1 MLTRSLVVARIIDGK
16 RLGAEIEEE
25 LKSRVSR
32 MVSSSR
38 APHLVVVIVGDDPAS
53 HVYVRN
59 KERAC
64 KRIGIRSTRYDLPG
78 DSAQDDLVSLIQK
91 LNDDQDV
98 DGILVQS
105 PLPSSF
111 DEIGITEMIRPDK
124 DVDGFHPINLGRIV
138 TGKTDGML
146 PCTPSG
152 IMRMLESTGESL
164 AGKKALVIGR
174 SRIVGMPAALLLAQ
188 RGIDATV
195 TIAHSRSKDLELL
208 CRDSDVLI
216 AAVGRP
222 GMVPREWVKD
232 GAIVVD
238 VGINRVE
245 SEGGSK
251 LIGDVEEGASEY
263 AKWITPVPGGVGP
276 MTISMLMT
284 NTVRAAESRLS

>member
-1 MLTRSLVVARIIDGK
+1 MLTRRPVTASIIDGK
-16 RLGAEIEEE
+16 RLGAEIEEG
-25 LKSRVSR
+25 LKSSVSR

-59 KERAC
+59 KEKAC
-64 KRIGIRSTRYDLPG
+64 RRIGIRSTRYDLPG
-78 DSAQDDLVSLIQK
+78 DSKQSDLISLIEE
-91 LNDDQDV
+91 LNADEEV

-105 PLPSSF
+105 PLPTDF
-111 DEIGITEMIRPDK
+111 DEIGITEMIHPKK

-152 IMRMLESTGESL
+152 IMRMLESTEEKL
-164 AGKKALVIGR
+164 VGKKALVVGR
-174 SRIVGMPAALLLAQ
+174 SRIVGMPIALLLAQ

-195 TIAHSRSKDLELL
+195 TIAHSRTRGLESL
-208 CRDSDVLI
+208 CRDSDILV

-222 GMVPREWVKD
+222 GMVRKEWIKQ

-245 SEGGSK
+245 DNGRSK
-251 LIGDVEEGASEY
+251 LVGDVQEGASEY

-276 MTISMLMT
+276 MTISMLMM
-284 NTVRAAESRLS
+284 NTVKAAESRLY

>member
-1 MLTRSLVVARIIDGK
+1 MLTRSLVVASIIDGK

-91 LNDDQDV
+91 LNDNQDV

-222 GMVPREWVKD
+222 GMIPREWVKD

-284 NTVRAAESRLS
+284 NTVRAAENRLC

>member
-32 MVSSSR
+32 MASSSR

-78 DSAQDDLVSLIQK
+78 DSVQDDLVSLIQK

-284 NTVRAAESRLS
+284 NTVRAAESRL

>member
-1 MLTRSLVVARIIDGK
+1 MTASIIDGK
-16 RLGAEIEEE
+16 RLGAEIEEG
-25 LKSRVSR
+25 LKSSVSR

-59 KERAC
+59 KEKAC
-64 KRIGIRSTRYDLPG
+64 RRIGIRSTRYDLPG
-78 DSAQDDLVSLIQK
+78 DSEQSDLISLIEE
-91 LNDDQDV
+91 LNADEEV

-105 PLPSSF
+105 PLPTDF
-111 DEIGITEMIRPDK
+111 DEIGITEMIHPKK

-152 IMRMLESTGESL
+152 IMRMLESTEEKL
-164 AGKKALVIGR
+164 VGKKALVVGR
-174 SRIVGMPAALLLAQ
+174 SRIVGMPIALLLAQ

-195 TIAHSRSKDLELL
+195 TIAHSRTRGLESL
-208 CRDSDVLI
+208 CRDSDILV

-222 GMVPREWVKD
+222 GMVRKEWIKQ

-245 SEGGSK
+245 DNGRSK
-251 LIGDVEEGASEY
+251 LVGDVQEGASEY

-276 MTISMLMT
+276 MTISMLMM
-284 NTVRAAESRLS
+284 NTVKAAESRLY

>member
-1 MLTRSLVVARIIDGK
+1 MLTRSLVVASIIDGK

-251 LIGDVEEGASEY
+251 LIGDVEEGASAY
-263 AKWITPVPGGVGP
+263 AGWITPVPGGVGP

-284 NTVRAAESRLS
+284 NTVRAAENRLC

>member
-174 SRIVGMPAALLLAQ
+174 SRIVGMPTALLLAQ

-238 VGINRVE
+238 VGINRVV
-245 SEGGSK
+245 SEGSSK

-284 NTVRAAESRLS
+284 NTVRAAENRLC

>member
-1 MLTRSLVVARIIDGK
+1 MLTRRPVTASIIDGK
-16 RLGAEIEEE
+16 RLGAEIEEG
-25 LKSRVSR
+25 LKSSVSR

-59 KERAC
+59 KEKAC

-78 DSAQDDLVSLIQK
+78 DSEQSDLISLIEE
-91 LNDDQDV
+91 LNADEEV

-105 PLPSSF
+105 PLPTDF
-111 DEIGITEMIRPDK
+111 DEIGITEMIHPKK

-152 IMRMLESTGESL
+152 IMRMLESTEENL
-164 AGKKALVIGR
+164 VGKKALVVGR
-174 SRIVGMPAALLLAQ
+174 SRIVGMPIALLLAQ

-195 TIAHSRSKDLELL
+195 TIAHSRTRGLESL
-208 CRDSDVLI
+208 CRDSDILV

-222 GMVPREWVKD
+222 GMVRKEWIKQ

-245 SEGGSK
+245 DNGRSK
-251 LIGDVEEGASEY
+251 LVGDVQEGASEY

-276 MTISMLMT
+276 MTISMLMM
-284 NTVRAAESRLS
+284 NTVKAAESRLY

>member
-1 MLTRSLVVARIIDGK
+1 MLTRSLVVASIIDGK

-78 DSAQDDLVSLIQK
+78 DSVQDDLVSLIQE

-138 TGKTDGML
+138 TVKTDGML

-208 CRDSDVLI
+208 CRDSDILI

-284 NTVRAAESRLS
+284 NTVRAAESRL

>member
-1 MLTRSLVVARIIDGK
+1 MLTRSPVTASIIDGK
-16 RLGAEIEEE
+16 RLGAEIEEG
-25 LKSRVSR
+25 LKSSVSR

-53 HVYVRN
+53 QVYVRN
-59 KERAC
+59 KEKAC
-64 KRIGIRSTRYDLPG
+64 RRIGIRSTRYDLPG
-78 DSAQDDLVSLIQK
+78 YSEQSDLISLIEE
-91 LNDDQDV
+91 LNADQEV

-105 PLPSSF
+105 PLPTNF
-111 DEIGITEMIRPDK
+111 DEIGITEMIHPDK

-152 IMRMLESTGESL
+152 IMRMLESTEEKL
-164 AGKKALVIGR
+164 EGKKALVIGR
-174 SRIVGMPAALLLAQ
+174 SRIVGMPIALLLAQ

-195 TIAHSRSKDLELL
+195 TIAHSRSRDLESL
-208 CRDSDVLI
+208 CRDSDILV

-222 GMVPREWVKD
+222 GMVRKEWIKQ

-238 VGINRVE
+238 VGINRIE
-245 SEGGSK
+245 DKGRSK
-251 LIGDVEEGASEY
+251 LVGDVEEGASAY

-276 MTISMLMT
+276 MTISMLMM
-284 NTVRAAESRLS
+284 NTVKAAESRLC

>member
-1 MLTRSLVVARIIDGK
+1 MLVRGIVVASIIDGK

-25 LKSRVSR
+25 LKSNVSL
-32 MVSSSR
+32 MASSSR
-38 APHLVVVIVGDDPAS
+38 APHLVVVIVGEDPAS

-64 KRIGIRSTRYDLPG
+64 KRIGIRSTRYDLPE
-78 DSAQDDLVSLIQK
+78 DSNHEDLISLIKK
-91 LNDDQDV
+91 LNDDQEV

-105 PLPSSF
+105 PLPSNF
-111 DEIGITEMIRPDK
+111 DEISITEMIRPDK

-138 TGKTDGML
+138 TGRTDGML

-152 IMRMLESTGESL
+152 IMRMLESTGENL
-164 AGKKALVIGR
+164 RGKKALVIGR
-174 SRIVGMPAALLLAQ
+174 SRIVGMPAALLLVQ

-195 TIAHSRSKDLELL
+195 TVAHSRSEDLESL
-208 CRDSDVLI
+208 CRESDILI
-216 AAVGRP
+216 AAVGKP
-222 GMVPREWVKD
+222 GMIRKEWVKD
-232 GAIVVD
+232 GAIVID

-245 SEGGSK
+245 GEGRSR
-251 LIGDVEEGASEY
+251 LVGDVEEGASKY

-284 NTVRAAESRLS
+284 NTVQAAESRLY

>member
-1 MLTRSLVVARIIDGK
+1 MLTRSLVVASIIDGK

-78 DSAQDDLVSLIQK
+78 DSVQDDLVSLIQK

-174 SRIVGMPAALLLAQ
+174 SRIVGMPAALLLAVSYTHL
-188 RGIDATV
+188 R
-195 TIAHSRSKDLELL
+195 AHE
-208 CRDSDVLI
+208 
-216 AAVGRP
+216 
-222 GMVPREWVKD
+222 
-232 GAIVVD
+232 
-238 VGINRVE
+238 
-245 SEGGSK
+245 
-251 LIGDVEEGASEY
+251 
-263 AKWITPVPGGVGP
+263 T
-276 MTISMLMT
+276 
-284 NTVRAAESRLS
+284 

>member
-1 MLTRSLVVARIIDGK
+1 MLTRSLVVASIIDGK

-78 DSAQDDLVSLIQK
+78 DSVQDDLVSLIQE

-208 CRDSDVLI
+208 CRDSDCLLYTS
-216 AAVGRP
+216 P
-222 GMVPREWVKD
+222 SPRD
-232 GAIVVD
+232 
-238 VGINRVE
+238 
-245 SEGGSK
+245 S
-251 LIGDVEEGASEY
+251 
-263 AKWITPVPGGVGP
+263 
-276 MTISMLMT
+276 
-284 NTVRAAESRLS
+284 

>member
-1 MLTRSLVVARIIDGK
+1 MVASIIDGK
-16 RLGAEIEEE
+16 RLGTEIEEE
-25 LKSRVSR
+25 LKSSVSL
-32 MVSSSR
+32 MTSSSR
-38 APHLVVVIVGDDPAS
+38 APHLVVVIVGEDPAS

-64 KRIGIRSTRYDLPG
+64 KRIGIRSTRYDLPE
-78 DSAQDDLVSLIQK
+78 DSNNEDLISLIRK
-91 LNDDQDV
+91 LNDDPEV

-105 PLPSSF
+105 PLPSNF

-138 TGKTDGML
+138 TGRTDGML

-164 AGKKALVIGR
+164 GGKKALVIGR
-174 SRIVGMPAALLLAQ
+174 SRIVGMPAALLLVQ

-195 TIAHSRSKDLELL
+195 TIAHSRSEDLESL
-208 CRDSDVLI
+208 CRDSDILI

-222 GMVPREWVKD
+222 GMIRKEWVKE
-232 GAIVVD
+232 GAIVID

-245 SEGGSK
+245 GEGGSR
-251 LIGDVEEGASEY
+251 LVGDVEEGASKH
-263 AKWITPVPGGVGP
+263 AKWVTPVPGGVGP
-276 MTISMLMT
+276 MTISMLMA
-284 NTVRAAESRLS
+284 NTVKAAESRSY

>member
-1 MLTRSLVVARIIDGK
+1 MLTRSPVTASIIDGK
-16 RLGAEIEEE
+16 RLGAEIEEG
-25 LKSRVSR
+25 LKSSVSR

-53 HVYVRN
+53 QVYVRN
-59 KERAC
+59 KEKAC
-64 KRIGIRSTRYDLPG
+64 RRIGIRSTRYDLPG
-78 DSAQDDLVSLIQK
+78 DSEQSDLISLIK
-91 LNDDQDV
+91 ELNADQEV

-105 PLPSSF
+105 PLPTNF
-111 DEIGITEMIRPDK
+111 DEIGITEMIHPDK

-152 IMRMLESTGESL
+152 IMRMLESTEEKL
-164 AGKKALVIGR
+164 EGKKALVIGR
-174 SRIVGMPAALLLAQ
+174 SRIVGMPIALLLAQ

-195 TIAHSRSKDLELL
+195 TIAHSRSRDLESL
-208 CRDSDVLI
+208 CRDSDILV

-222 GMVPREWVKD
+222 GMVRKEWIKQ

-238 VGINRVE
+238 VGINRIE
-245 SEGGSK
+245 DKGRSK
-251 LIGDVEEGASEY
+251 LVGDVEEGASAY

-276 MTISMLMT
+276 MTISMLMM
-284 NTVRAAESRLS
+284 NTVKAAESRLC

>member
-1 MLTRSLVVARIIDGK
+1 MLTRSLVVASIIDGK

-105 PLPSSF
+105 PLPSSI

-174 SRIVGMPAALLLAQ
+174 SRIVGMPTALLLAQ

-263 AKWITPVPGGVGP
+263 ARWITPVPGGVGP

-284 NTVRAAESRLS
+284 NTVRAAENRLC

>member
-1 MLTRSLVVARIIDGK
+1 MLTRSLVVASIIDGK

-78 DSAQDDLVSLIQK
+78 DSVQDDLVSLIQE

-195 TIAHSRSKDLELL
+195 TIAHSRSKELELL

-284 NTVRAAESRLS
+284 NTVRAAENRLC

>member
-1 MLTRSLVVARIIDGK
+1 
-16 RLGAEIEEE
+16 
-25 LKSRVSR
+25 
-32 MVSSSR
+32 MV
-38 APHLVVVIVGDDPAS
+38 L
-53 HVYVRN
+53 
-59 KERAC
+59 
-64 KRIGIRSTRYDLPG
+64 
-78 DSAQDDLVSLIQK
+78 DLVSLIQK
-91 LNDDQDV
+91 LNDNQDV

-284 NTVRAAESRLS
+284 NTVRAAENRLC

>member
-1 MLTRSLVVARIIDGK
+1 MLTRSLVVASIIDGK

-78 DSAQDDLVSLIQK
+78 DSVQDDLVSLIQE

-222 GMVPREWVKD
+222 GMVPKEWVKD

-245 SEGGSK
+245 SEGGSR

-284 NTVRAAESRLS
+284 NTVRAAENRLC

>member
-1 MLTRSLVVARIIDGK
+1 M
-16 RLGAEIEEE
+16 
-25 LKSRVSR
+25 
-32 MVSSSR
+32 
-38 APHLVVVIVGDDPAS
+38 VVIVGDDPAS

-59 KERAC
+59 KEKAC
-64 KRIGIRSTRYDLPG
+64 RRIGIRSTRYDLPG
-78 DSAQDDLVSLIQK
+78 DSEQSDLISLIEE
-91 LNDDQDV
+91 LNADEEV

-105 PLPSSF
+105 PLPTDF
-111 DEIGITEMIRPDK
+111 DEIGITEMIHPKK

-152 IMRMLESTGESL
+152 IMRMLESTEEKL
-164 AGKKALVIGR
+164 VGKKALVVGR
-174 SRIVGMPAALLLAQ
+174 SRIVGMPIALLLAQ

-195 TIAHSRSKDLELL
+195 TIAHSRTRGLESL
-208 CRDSDVLI
+208 CRDSDILV

-222 GMVPREWVKD
+222 GMVRKEWIKQ

-245 SEGGSK
+245 DNGRSK
-251 LIGDVEEGASEY
+251 LVGDVQEGASEY

-276 MTISMLMT
+276 MTISMLMM
-284 NTVRAAESRLS
+284 NTVKAAESRLH

>member
-1 MLTRSLVVARIIDGK
+1 VVARIIDGK

-78 DSAQDDLVSLIQK
+78 DSVQDDLVSLIQE

-284 NTVRAAESRLS
+284 NTVRAAENRLC

>member
-1 MLTRSLVVARIIDGK
+1 MVARIIDGK

-25 LKSRVSR
+25 LKSRVSW
-32 MVSSSR
+32 MVASSR

-59 KERAC
+59 KESAC

-91 LNDDQDV
+91 LNDNQDV

-111 DEIGITEMIRPDK
+111 DEIGITEMIRSDK

-138 TGKTDGML
+138 TGKTNGML

-284 NTVRAAESRLS
+284 NTVRAAENRLC

>member
-1 MLTRSLVVARIIDGK
+1 MVASIIDGK

-25 LKSRVSR
+25 LKSNVSL
-32 MVSSSR
+32 MASSSR
-38 APHLVVVIVGDDPAS
+38 APHLVVVIVGEDPAS

-64 KRIGIRSTRYDLPG
+64 KRIGIRSTRYDLPE
-78 DSAQDDLVSLIQK
+78 DSNHEDLISLIKK
-91 LNDDQDV
+91 LNDDQEV

-105 PLPSSF
+105 PLPSNF
-111 DEIGITEMIRPDK
+111 DEISITEMIRPDK

-138 TGKTDGML
+138 TGRTDGML

-164 AGKKALVIGR
+164 RGKKALVIGR
-174 SRIVGMPAALLLAQ
+174 SRIVGMPAALLLVQ

-195 TIAHSRSKDLELL
+195 TIAHSRSEDLESL
-208 CRDSDVLI
+208 CRESDILI
-216 AAVGRP
+216 AAVGKP
-222 GMVPREWVKD
+222 GMIRKEWVKD
-232 GAIVVD
+232 GAIVID

-245 SEGGSK
+245 GEGRSR
-251 LIGDVEEGASEY
+251 LVGDVEEGASKY

-284 NTVRAAESRLS
+284 NTVKAAESRLY

>member
-1 MLTRSLVVARIIDGK
+1 VVASIIDGK

-25 LKSRVSR
+25 LKSSVSL
-32 MVSSSR
+32 MASSSR
-38 APHLVVVIVGDDPAS
+38 APHLVVVIVGEDPAS

-64 KRIGIRSTRYDLPG
+64 KRIGIRSTRYDLPE
-78 DSAQDDLVSLIQK
+78 DSDHEDLISLIRK
-91 LNDDQDV
+91 LNDDREV

-105 PLPSSF
+105 PLPSNF

-138 TGKTDGML
+138 TGRTDGML

-164 AGKKALVIGR
+164 RGKKALVIGR
-174 SRIVGMPAALLLAQ
+174 SRIVGMPAALLLTQ

-195 TIAHSRSKDLELL
+195 TIAHSRSEDLESL
-208 CRDSDVLI
+208 CRDSDILI
-216 AAVGRP
+216 AAVGKP
-222 GMVPREWVKD
+222 GMVRKEWVKE
-232 GAIVVD
+232 GAIVID

-245 SEGGSK
+245 IEGRSR
-251 LIGDVEEGASEY
+251 LVGDVEEGASEY

-284 NTVRAAESRLS
+284 NTVRAAESRLH

>member
-38 APHLVVVIVGDDPAS
+38 APHLVVVIVGNDPAS

-78 DSAQDDLVSLIQK
+78 DSVQDDLVSLIQE

-208 CRDSDVLI
+208 CRDSDILI

-284 NTVRAAESRLS
+284 NTVRAAENRLC

>member
-1 MLTRSLVVARIIDGK
+1 MVASIIDGK

-78 DSAQDDLVSLIQK
+78 DSAQDDLVSLVQK
-91 LNDDQDV
+91 LNEDQEV

-284 NTVRAAESRLS
+284 NTVRAAENRLC

>member
-1 MLTRSLVVARIIDGK
+1 MLTRSLVVASIIDGK

-78 DSAQDDLVSLIQK
+78 DSVQDDLVSLIQE

-208 CRDSDVLI
+208 CRDSDILI

-263 AKWITPVPGGVGP
+263 ARWITPVPGGVGP

-284 NTVRAAESRLS
+284 NTVRAAENRLC

>member
-78 DSAQDDLVSLIQK
+78 DSVQDDLVSLIQE

-284 NTVRAAESRLS
+284 NTVRAAENRLC

>member
-1 MLTRSLVVARIIDGK
+1 MLTRSLVVASIIDGK

-105 PLPSSF
+105 PLPSSI

-284 NTVRAAESRLS
+284 NTVRAAENRLC

>member
-1 MLTRSLVVARIIDGK
+1 MLTRRPVTASIIDGK
-16 RLGAEIEEE
+16 RLGAEIEEG
-25 LKSRVSR
+25 LKSSVSR

-59 KERAC
+59 KEKAC
-64 KRIGIRSTRYDLPG
+64 RRIGIRSTRYDLPG
-78 DSAQDDLVSLIQK
+78 DSEQSDLISLIEE
-91 LNDDQDV
+91 LNADEEV

-105 PLPSSF
+105 PLPTDF
-111 DEIGITEMIRPDK
+111 DEIGITEMIHPKK

-152 IMRMLESTGESL
+152 IMRMLESTEEKL
-164 AGKKALVIGR
+164 VGKKALVVGR
-174 SRIVGMPAALLLAQ
+174 SRIVGMPIALLLAQ

-195 TIAHSRSKDLELL
+195 TIAHSRTRGLESL
-208 CRDSDVLI
+208 CRDSDILV

-222 GMVPREWVKD
+222 GMVRKEWIKQ

-245 SEGGSK
+245 DNGRSK
-251 LIGDVEEGASEY
+251 LVGDVQEGASEY

-276 MTISMLMT
+276 MTISMLMM
-284 NTVRAAESRLS
+284 NTVKAAESRLH

>member
-1 MLTRSLVVARIIDGK
+1 MLTRSLVVASIIDGK

-78 DSAQDDLVSLIQK
+78 DSVQDDLVSLIQE

-208 CRDSDVLI
+208 CRDSDILI

-263 AKWITPVPGGVGP
+263 ARWITPVPGGVGP

>member
-1 MLTRSLVVARIIDGK
+1 MVASIIDGK

-25 LKSRVSR
+25 LKSNVSL
-32 MVSSSR
+32 MASSSR
-38 APHLVVVIVGDDPAS
+38 APHLVVVIVGEDPAS

-64 KRIGIRSTRYDLPG
+64 KRIGIRSTRYDLPE
-78 DSAQDDLVSLIQK
+78 DSNHEDLISLIKK
-91 LNDDQDV
+91 LNDDQEV

-105 PLPSSF
+105 PLPSNF
-111 DEIGITEMIRPDK
+111 DEISITEMIRPDK

-138 TGKTDGML
+138 TGRIDGML

-152 IMRMLESTGESL
+152 IMRMLESTGENL
-164 AGKKALVIGR
+164 RGKKALVIGR
-174 SRIVGMPAALLLAQ
+174 SRIVGMPAALLLVQ

-195 TIAHSRSKDLELL
+195 TIAHSRSEDLESL
-208 CRDSDVLI
+208 CRESDILI
-216 AAVGRP
+216 AAVGKP
-222 GMVPREWVKD
+222 GMIRKEWVKD
-232 GAIVVD
+232 GAIVID

-245 SEGGSK
+245 GEGRSR
-251 LIGDVEEGASEY
+251 LVGDVEEGASKY

-284 NTVRAAESRLS
+284 NTVKAAESRLY

>member
-1 MLTRSLVVARIIDGK
+1 MLTRSLVVASIIDGK

-78 DSAQDDLVSLIQK
+78 DSVQDDLVSLIQK

-284 NTVRAAESRLS
+284 NTVRAAENRLC